1 MITENFDEAA
11 NSGLLQPRLVRPL
24 PAGSQIDY
32 CDIRAS
38 IIRDDGG
45 SSVEVEIPG
54 EGRMSW
60 YWKFQGEECKIIQ
73 PNAEVW
79 DGDPKAPS
87 RQ

>member
-1 MITENFDEAA
+1 METPTHTAPPFALD
-11 NSGLLQPRLVRPL
+11 RLVRPL
-24 PAGSQIDY
+24 PAGSQIEY

-60 YWKFQGEECKIIQ
+60 YWQFQGDECKIIQ
-73 PNAEVW
+73 PNASVE
-79 DGDPKAPS
+79 A